1 MISPHDIIHIA
12 RLARIELLPEE
23 ETLFKSELAS
33 ILNFIE
39 KLNSAP
45 ATHAEPLTG
54 GTISENVVREDSNK
68 AKELIPEGHTLI
80 SVAPQKKDTWVKV
93 KTVFE

>member
-1 MISPHDIIHIA
+1 MWYRCIPIIIVRHSTYTNKFLI
-12 RLARIELLPEE
+12 
-23 ETLFKSELAS
+23 

-45 ATHAEPLTG
+45 ATQAEPLTG